1 MSKSRALSLDNTPI
15 PAAGDAELRFRIT
28 DYSYAPISETG
39 AVAYLRAWRQNARP
53 DAHAHPLT
61 IARAKS
67 DTQAAEAARQLRN
80 ELALCAAIDDAW
92 ALKPTGSVVG
102 AGAVVLL
109 YDDADILSLDKV
121 APHALTTACFI
132 KLAPKLARVM
142 ESMHANGLVHRNVN
156 PSCFFIGIDT
166 AVDEAAH
173 FRVKI
178 GGFGLAATV
187 AEMSGD
193 DDAAA
198 ALLCGELA
206 YMSPEH
212 SGRTQRAIDARSD
225 LYSLGVIFYRL
236 LTGHLP
242 FGISGVDSDAAE
254 WIHFHI
260 ASEAVAPHLLSDTIP
275 PMLSNIVMR
284 LLEKN
289 PDRRYQDATQLH
301 ADLEYCQHALSAE
314 SKDGGAVRG
323 DITAAPPL
331 PVPATLHSLLHSTE
345 HASPSITSAAVHAR
359 NRMQEAVLH
368 YHAGE
373 YAQAGTCMA
382 LIEEPELLSELH
394 AEFHFF
400 SALIL
405 AAGDAPPAQKEQRRH
420 ALTQH
425 CEKIFF
431 PSVASTPVLSV
442 QTTVLLGEI
451 ARLNADPGTA
461 QRHYEQAASRAEENQ
476 LWHYAGISH
485 ELAARVC
492 QEQSLPTS
500 LLAHLK
506 SARRAYRKFDAPELA
521 EQLARRFPEAMASL
535 PRSQDAAPLSET
547 ANIRD
552 LESVIR
558 AARALSEEI
567 RLDELMQ
574 TIMSVTLEHVGAER
588 GLLIRLDEQLAY
600 IDACARTTTSGIA
613 VTLGHTPATE
623 NDMPMAM
630 LHQALNTGH
639 QVYAGDDGVLQ
650 TFQSGLNSRS
660 HQTGGPA
667 PAARFNA
674 ICVPMLKQ
682 ARVVGA
688 LYLENRVLPD
698 AFTVEHTQI
707 LQLLASQAAISLE
720 TARLYAAL
728 LAENAQRKTA
738 EKALRSS
745 QTSLIQ
751 GEQFNHIGSMRYVL
765 EEGLMYCS
773 AELCRIYELEAGKD
787 VITYEEFSAL
797 LHPDDRH
804 GVLDT
809 VEAAVAVGGV
819 IRVEHRICRKSGEVR
834 YISGIGKPFY
844 VDGKFT
850 EYVGTATDITSR
862 RQAEDALRVAQA
874 DLARVS
880 RATTVGQLTASI
892 AHEINQ
898 PLMSIVSNAGAS
910 LRWLDRTP
918 MHLENARAGLRDI
931 VAEGQ
936 RAGDMIQSLQR
947 LTRNTEAVFERINL
961 NAAIR
966 HILAIS
972 RSEIERHG
980 ISLVLNL
987 TQENLYAMGDFVQI
1001 QQVLLNLVI
1010 NAIEAMAEIATRTR
1024 ILSISS
1030 ANADGAF
1037 IRVIIADTGE
1047 GIAADAAERVFEA
1060 FYTTKKNGMGMGLA
1074 ICRSIIET
1082 HRGRLQAAVRQPFG
1096 STFSFELP
1104 LAQ

>member
-1 MSKSRALSLDNTPI
+1 MTKSRSLPLDNVAM

-28 DYSYAPISETG
+28 DYSYAPVSETG

-53 DAHAHPLT
+53 DAHSHPLT
-61 IARAKS
+61 IARARS
-67 DTQAAEAARQLRN
+67 DAQAAEAARQLRN
-80 ELALCAAIDDAW
+80 ELALCSAIDDTW
-92 ALKPTGSVVG
+92 ALKPAGSVVG

-142 ESMHANGLVHRNVN
+142 ESMHTNGLVHRNVN
-156 PSCFFIGIDT
+156 PACFFIGIDT
-166 AVDEAAH
+166 TVDEASH

-178 GGFGLAATV
+178 GGFGLASTV
-187 AEMSGD
+187 TEISGD
-193 DDAAA
+193 DDTTA
-198 ALLCGELA
+198 ALLCGEPA

-212 SGRTQRAIDARSD
+212 SGRTQRTIDARSD

-242 FGISGVDSDAAE
+242 FGISGVDSDTAE

-260 ASEAVAPHLLSDTIP
+260 ASEPVAPHLLSDAIP
-275 PMLSNIVMR
+275 EMLSNIVMR

-301 ADLEYCQHALSAE
+301 ADLEYCKHALSANAD
-314 SKDGGAVRG
+314 DGDAALG
-323 DITAAPPL
+323 DIPSS
-331 PVPATLHSLLHSTE
+331 SLLPAHPYDAE
-345 HASPSITSAAVHAR
+345 HASLLISSAAAQAK
-359 NRMQEAVLH
+359 NRMHEAVLH

-373 YAQAGTCMA
+373 YAQASACMA
-382 LIEEPELLSELH
+382 AVAESQHLLELH

-405 AAGDAPPAQKEQRRH
+405 AAGAAAPAHKEQRQH

-442 QTTVLLGEI
+442 QTTILLGEM
-451 ARLNADPGTA
+451 ARLNTDTGTA
-461 QRHYEQAASRAEENQ
+461 LRHYEQAASRAQENQ
-476 LWHYAGISH
+476 LWHYAGIAH
-485 ELAARVC
+485 ELAARIC

-506 SARRAYRKFDAPELA
+506 SARRAYKKFDAPELA
-521 EQLARRFPEAMASL
+521 AQLAHRFPEAMASL
-535 PRSQDAAPLSET
+535 PRSHEISPLSET
-547 ANIRD
+547 ASIRD

-588 GLLIRLDEQLAY
+588 GLLIRLDEQVPY

-613 VTLGHTPATE
+613 VNLRHTPATE
-623 NDMPMAM
+623 DDLPLAM
-630 LHQALNTGH
+630 LQLALSSGR
-639 QVYAGDDGVLQ
+639 QVYAGDDGALQ
-650 TFQSGLNSRS
+650 AFPAGPNHRATV
-660 HQTGGPA
+660 TGGHA
-667 PAARFNA
+667 HATRFKA
-674 ICVPMLKQ
+674 MCVPMLKQ

-698 AFTVEHTQI
+698 AFTIEHTQI

-738 EKALRSS
+738 EKALRAS
-745 QTSLIQ
+745 QTSLVQ

-787 VITYEEFSAL
+787 IITYEEFAAL

-819 IRVEHRICRKSGEVR
+819 IRVEHRICRKSGEIR

-918 MHLENARAGLRDI
+918 MHLENARASLHDI

-987 TQENLYAMGDFVQI
+987 TQENLHAMGDFVQI

-1030 ANADGAF
+1030 ANAGGGF

-1047 GIAADAAERVFEA
+1047 GIAADAAERVFDA